1 MINML
6 VVEDDISQ
14 LIDLTNCITKSI
26 PDIRVHSLVTT
37 GGQALEIINAE
48 TIDLIILDLNLPDYS
63 GIDIL
68 NEITCEYEDKY
79 NDSVIIVSGDNKLIN
94 KIDNFSCIYSCI
106 HKPYSSNKILDTVNS
121 LIKKKNC
128 EIQSSKVKEKI
139 ILELKNLNYN
149 FSYNGTKYLID
160 CIYEA
165 YIIGDIYNLNLKR
178 DVYTIIA
185 KKYNKSIN
193 NIKCN
198 ITQAT
203 NAMYYDCEERIIEE
217 YFYTVKPKVK
227 EVIFFILNRL

>member
-14 LIDLTNCITKSI
+14 LINLTNCITKSI
-26 PDIRVHSLVTT
+26 PEIRLHSLVTT

-68 NEITCEYEDKY
+68 NKITSEYKDKY
-79 NDSVIIVSGDNKLIN
+79 NGSVIIVSGDNKLIN
-94 KIDNFSCIYSCI
+94 KIHNFSCIYSCI
-106 HKPYSSNKILDTVNS
+106 HKPYSNNKILDTVNS
-121 LIKKKNC
+121 LINVKNS
-128 EIQSSKVKEKI
+128 EIEGNKIKEKI
-139 ILELKNLNYN
+139 ILELKKLNYN

-160 CIYEA
+160 SIYEA
-165 YIIGDIYNLNLKR
+165 YIIGDMYNLNLTR
-178 DVYTIIA
+178 DIYTIIA
-185 KKYNKSIN
+185 KKYNKSTN

-203 NAMYYDCEERIIEE
+203 NTMYYDCEGRIIEK
-217 YFYTVKPKVK
+217 YFYTVKPTVK
-227 EVIFFILNRL
+227 EVILFILNRL